1 MAKLSFQHTGKV
13 LSWLVRG
20 VASTLD
26 YRVTD
31 EAGLFQHEPRSPLI
45 WTFWHNRLFLI
56 PYIKQKWFPHFPGC
70 ILTSPSGDGQIIADL
85 CTEFGLESARGSSSK
100 PDKGMS
106 ALIKMADRIKA
117 GYDIGI
123 TPDGP
128 RGPRYVLGPGL
139 LKLAQ
144 LTGAGIMPIHV
155 KYTDAWQFKTWDGFL
170 LPKPYSTVHLTF
182 SQPCH
187 APRKLNEAEF
197 LSTLAHLQTLM
208 RRPCN
213 ESDTV

>member
-1 MAKLSFQHTGKV
+1 MKIRFRHSGRV

-20 VASTLD
+20 IASTLD
-26 YRVTD
+26 ICVTD
-31 EAGLFQHEPRSPLI
+31 KAGLLHSRPRSPLI
-45 WTFWHNRLFLI
+45 WAFWHNRLFLI
-56 PYIKQKWFPHFPGC
+56 PYIKESWQPHIPGC

-85 CTEFGLESARGSSSK
+85 CAEFGLEAARGSSSK
-100 PDKGMS
+100 PEKGMS
-106 ALIKMADRIKA
+106 ALIKLADRVKN

-155 KYTDAWQFKTWDGFL
+155 RYESAWEFPTWDGFL
-170 LPKPYSTVHLTF
+170 LPKPFSRVHISLGKIQSVPRRMSEEEF
-182 SQPCH
+182 SSQLQQLQQVM
-187 APRKLNEAEF
+187 RAEV
-197 LSTLAHLQTLM
+197 
-208 RRPCN
+208 
-213 ESDTV
+213 E